1 MKLDRRSFA
10 VLAAMA
16 GPSFAIGFSPRPAAA
31 ANGLLGDLK
40 SGAKTLV
47 VGTDATFPPFEETS
61 PQGVKSGFDIDLV
74 DAIAEKIGIKK
85 VKFQQVPFGQLIPG
99 LMANHIDLAASA
111 IYITAV
117 REKVVNFSEPY
128 FKGGLSVMV
137 KPDNTS
143 IKQPSDLNGKRVAVQ
158 VGTKSVDYLR
168 QTFPGVH
175 LVVVQTNDE
184 MFQALQSGRADAVV
198 TGYPAARYYIKT
210 HGGAKLADFLLTH
223 EEYGLAVRKDDPD
236 LLKAVN
242 GALETLKSD
251 GTLATLEKKWFGSA
265 A

>member
-1 MKLDRRSFA
+1 MKRSRRSFA
-10 VLAAMA
+10 LLAAVA
-16 GPSFAIGFSPRPAAA
+16 GPSLAIGLRAHPAAA
-31 ANGLLGDLK
+31 PGGLLSELK

-47 VGTDATFPPFEETS
+47 VGTDATFPPFEQTS
-61 PQGVKSGFDIDLV
+61 PQGEKSGFDIELV
-74 DAIAEKIGIKK
+74 KAITAKIGIGKLT
-85 VKFQQVPFGQLIPG
+85 FQQVPFGQLIPG

-111 IYITAV
+111 IYITAA
-117 REKVVNFSEPY
+117 REKVVNFSQPY

-137 KPDNTS
+137 KPDDTT
-143 IKQPSDLNGKRVAVQ
+143 IKEPSNLNGKRIAVQ
-158 VGTKSVDYLR
+158 VGTKSVDYLK
-168 QTFPGVH
+168 QNFPAAQ
-175 LVVVQTNDE
+175 LLVVQTNDQ

-223 EEYGLAVRKDDPD
+223 EEYGLALRKEDPD

-242 GALETLKSD
+242 DALDALKSD
-251 GTLATLEKKWFGSA
+251 GTMTKLENQWFGSA